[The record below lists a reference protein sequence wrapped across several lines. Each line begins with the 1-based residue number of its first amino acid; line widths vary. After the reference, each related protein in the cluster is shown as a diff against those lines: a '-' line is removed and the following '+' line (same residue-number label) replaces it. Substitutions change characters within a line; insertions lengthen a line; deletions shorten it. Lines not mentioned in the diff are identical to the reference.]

1 MHKYLLKS
9 CEEEGSHYK
18 LYKADTEKLLSTIYK
33 NESSDFIIVNM
44 VNPDNNRFLINTST
58 LTFSR
63 KKNDQKVNIINN
75 KYKFNQSKQRYEL
88 IKDSSIPGFDVE
100 QKMKLIEDYF
110 YFNKENSISDK
121 SRHQS
126 VSEMYY
132 VIAKINN
139 ECVIKTLYDYSKED

>member
-1 MHKYLLKS
+1 
-9 CEEEGSHYK
+9 
-18 LYKADTEKLLSTIYK
+18 
-33 NESSDFIIVNM
+33 
-44 VNPDNNRFLINTST
+44 
-58 LTFSR
+58 
-63 KKNDQKVNIINN
+63 
-75 KYKFNQSKQRYEL
+75 
-88 IKDSSIPGFDVE
+88 
-100 QKMKLIEDYF
+100 MKLIEDYF

>member
-1 MHKYLLKS
+1 MYEDLMKS

-18 LYKADTEKLLSTIYK
+18 LYKTDTEKLLSTIYK

-44 VNPDNNRFLINTST
+44 VNPHNNRILIRAST

-63 KKNDQKVNIINN
+63 KKNGQKIDIINN

-88 IKDSSIPGFDVE
+88 VKDSSIDGFNVE

-110 YFNKENSISDK
+110 YLNNENSISDK
-121 SRHQS
+121 SRYQS

-132 VIAKINN
+132 VIAKING
-139 ECVIKTLYDYSKED
+139 EYVIKTLYDYSKED